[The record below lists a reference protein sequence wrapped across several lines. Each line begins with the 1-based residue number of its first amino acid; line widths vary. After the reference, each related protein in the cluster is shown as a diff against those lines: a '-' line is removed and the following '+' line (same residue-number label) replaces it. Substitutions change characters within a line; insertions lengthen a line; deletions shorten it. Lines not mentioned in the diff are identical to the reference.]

1 MSYQADGSIVVLY
14 PPKNVSNQWFSVRC
28 FDAFAAAVR
37 PCSHLNKN
45 LKIFILFIYLFWFC
59 HLFKPCY
66 AYIVQ
71 IQHITVRVIS
81 LTQFHYEVN
90 PISAKNGTWPADLRF
105 TRPHVVRFIF
115 ETKIWIL
122 CKLTHGRKFGPP
134 GFVNHLAFSKSIH
147 EYGDQKHRGTGGRAV
162 SGRRIGNRVG
172 CQWCHVTPTAAL
184 MTVPFVS

>member
-1 MSYQADGSIVVLY
+1 MLLLQLFTLIKIWKD
-14 PPKNVSNQWFSVRC
+14 FFC
-28 FDAFAAAVR
+28 F
-37 PCSHLNKN
+37 
-45 LKIFILFIYLFWFC
+45 YLFWFC

-71 IQHITVRVIS
+71 IQQITVRVIS

-105 TRPHVVRFIF
+105 ARPHVVRFIF

-134 GFVNHLAFSKSIH
+134 GFVNHLACSKLIH
-147 EYGDQKHRGTGGRAV
+147 EYGDQKHRGTGGRVV
-162 SGRRIGNRVG
+162 SGSQIGNRAG
-172 CQWCHVTPTAAL
+172 CQWYHVTSIAAL
-184 MTVPFVS
+184 MTFPFLRDGSYPRSAQV